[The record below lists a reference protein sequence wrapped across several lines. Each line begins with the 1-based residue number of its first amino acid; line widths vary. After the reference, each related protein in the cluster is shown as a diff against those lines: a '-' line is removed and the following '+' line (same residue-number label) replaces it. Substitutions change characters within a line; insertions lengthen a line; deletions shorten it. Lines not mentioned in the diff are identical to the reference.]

1 MSQARIILGILI
13 ILLGISF
20 FTDFPLFR
28 IAIALF
34 VIWIGIRILTG
45 VDIGEAKNQIETQE
59 ERINRVLIFSGI
71 NRKYTTK
78 NFKGGEVVAVFGGGE
93 IDLTEAKA
101 EASNVPLEVVAVFGG
116 LKVKVPQSWS
126 VKTEGIGILGGF
138 DDKTKLEGKKAA
150 DVIVKGVAIFGGVE
164 ITN

>member
-71 NRKYTTK
+71 NRKYTPK
-78 NFKGGEVVAVFGGGE
+78 NFKGGEVVAVFGR
-93 IDLTEAKA
+93 
-101 EASNVPLEVVAVFGG
+101 
-116 LKVKVPQSWS
+116 
-126 VKTEGIGILGGF
+126 
-138 DDKTKLEGKKAA
+138 
-150 DVIVKGVAIFGGVE
+150 VE